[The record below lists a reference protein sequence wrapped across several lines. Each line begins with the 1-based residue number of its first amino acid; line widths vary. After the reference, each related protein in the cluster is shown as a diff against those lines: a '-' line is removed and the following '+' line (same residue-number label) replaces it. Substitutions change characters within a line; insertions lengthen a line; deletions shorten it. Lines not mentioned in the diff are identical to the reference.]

1 LNDLLHVG
9 WVYYSVE
16 AAFFW
21 WRRNCSSNQFL
32 RYGASENHS
41 GIRNNL
47 LEREVKILGK

>member
-9 WVYYSVE
+9 SVIYSFE
-16 AAFFW
+16 AVIFGGEEIVPQT
-21 WRRNCSSNQFL
+21 SFL

-47 LEREVKILGK
+47 LEHEVTILGK